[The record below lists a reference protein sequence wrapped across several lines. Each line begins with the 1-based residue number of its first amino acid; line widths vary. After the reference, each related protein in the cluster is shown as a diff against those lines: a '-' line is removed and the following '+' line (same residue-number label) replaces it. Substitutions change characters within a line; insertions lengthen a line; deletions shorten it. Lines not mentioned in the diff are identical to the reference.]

1 MLNKRKEPF
10 LIGVAGG
17 ISSGKSTVC
26 KKIIEELE
34 KLNVQHKKHVL
45 IISLDSFYKQLTPD
59 ELAKAERGEHNL
71 DHPEA
76 FDDEAAYQTLIN
88 LIEGK
93 KVQIP
98 IYNKKTY
105 STCPDEIIT
114 VTPDTIPDVLI
125 IEGILVFYYPKIRE
139 LCQMKL
145 FVDCD
150 ADTRLSRRVLRDMTE
165 YNRPLEHI
173 IIYYQRY
180 VKPAF
185 EEFCLPTKK
194 YADVIIPRG
203 AENHVAINLIVQHIN
218 DILNNKSLL
227 NGNAGNSP
235 NGASESAPNGTPPI
249 NTSTTPKQKTPK
261 DSKNMNAAR
270 ISPLNV
276 SIGQQTA
283 TLSPST
289 SSSQLSPN
297 TPSKRADLHTR
308 PH

>member
-34 KLNVQHKKHVL
+34 KLNIQHKKHVL
-45 IISLDSFYKQLTPD
+45 IISLDSFYKKLSPD
-59 ELAKAERGEHNL
+59 ELSKAERGEHNL
-71 DHPEA
+71 DHPQA
-76 FDDEAAYQTLIN
+76 FDDEAAYQTLIS

-98 IYNKKTY
+98 HYNKKTY
-105 STCPDEIIT
+105 STSPDEIIT

-165 YNRPLEHI
+165 YNRPLELI
-173 IIYYQRY
+173 LGYYQRY

-203 AENHVAINLIVQHIN
+203 AENYVAINLIVQHIN

-227 NGNAGNSP
+227 NGASSAATANNKGNSP
-235 NGASESAPNGTPPI
+235 ITSA
-249 NTSTTPKQKTPK
+249 TPKLVNA
-261 DSKNMNAAR
+261 NMSASR
-270 ISPLNV
+270 VSPLNV
-276 SIGQQTA
+276 SINQQTSN
-283 TLSPST
+283 LSPSS

-297 TPSKRADLHTR
+297 TPSKRIDLTTR